1 MCGIYIFLKKFTM
14 SLDILGP
21 ILPSSSWID
30 GISFPL
36 CRDQRM
42 LRPIICEGGRVRSL
56 YMTKHVTLL
65 NSDGHVRTRAH
76 AARSSRTPLPG
87 RRYTRL
93 FCFFHARVSW
103 LVRTVHRTP
112 GLSDSICIQ
121 HMYVKCGKLEIHL
134 FYSPLGP
141 LCYCVREWT

>member
-1 MCGIYIFLKKFTM
+1 MGTYAPVPM
-14 SLDILGP
+14 
-21 ILPSSSWID
+21 LPVALV
-30 GISFPL
+30 PP
-36 CRDQRM
+36 CRA
-42 LRPIICEGGRVRSL
+42 GV
-56 YMTKHVTLL
+56 
-65 NSDGHVRTRAH
+65 
-76 AARSSRTPLPG
+76 
-87 RRYTRL
+87 YTRL

-103 LVRTVHRTP
+103 LVRTVHMTP